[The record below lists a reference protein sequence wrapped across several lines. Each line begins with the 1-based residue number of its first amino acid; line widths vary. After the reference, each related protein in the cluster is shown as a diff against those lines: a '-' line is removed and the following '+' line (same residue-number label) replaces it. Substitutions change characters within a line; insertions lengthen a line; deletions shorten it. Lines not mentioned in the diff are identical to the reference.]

1 MVNAVDKE
9 RFSRPKCNTND
20 FNHDQ
25 TLMTEYLS
33 FLIIGAGSRGH
44 AYASA
49 LKGCISTLPIRI
61 SGIAEPI
68 ISKREAFLKKHIR
81 QSEQCHVFDSWQ
93 DYVKFE
99 KTHQEN
105 TDGTGCT
112 NPSMDGVFVCVL
124 DEMHEEVITAL
135 APLGLN
141 IMSEKPLATTLF
153 DCIRIFQSLKPP
165 GAANPQAIFSI
176 GHVLRYSPHNILLRK
191 LLLEKKVIG
200 DVLSIE
206 HTEPV
211 GWWHFSHSYV
221 RWVSID
227 IHHVKADSWKR
238 ELAERVEDSTVTPHK
253 IMSRY

>member
-1 MVNAVDKE
+1 MVNAVE
-9 RFSRPKCNTND
+9 IENCSPSKCNTDD
-20 FNHDQ
+20 FNHGQ
-25 TLMTEYLS
+25 TQMKEYLN

-68 ISKREAFLKKHIR
+68 ISKREAFLKKHIC

-93 DYVKFE
+93 DYVNFE
-99 KTHQEN
+99 NTHHKN
-105 TDGTGCT
+105 TDGTGCA

-124 DEMHEEVITAL
+124 DEMHAEVITAL

-141 IMSEKPLATTLF
+141 IMSEKPLATTLY
-153 DCIRIFQSLKPP
+153 DCIRISQSLKPP
-165 GAANPQAIFSI
+165 GVAYPKAIFSI

-191 LLLEKKVIG
+191 LLLEEKVIG
-200 DVLSIE
+200 DILSIE

-221 RWVSID
+221 R
-227 IHHVKADSWKR
+227 
-238 ELAERVEDSTVTPHK
+238 
-253 IMSRY
+253 